1 MKKIMS
7 LLILISLLVLPV
19 LAGSTDAV
27 SAFLPVSAARAETEI
42 GETVSVEDA
51 RNIRLTNIFIYDN
64 YWDECDE
71 LYTGYYLCG
80 DIYAPGAE
88 GIRIW
93 ADDELIKQ
101 EDRDTCDLYASFS
114 ETGEHVVSAS
124 GKYNGQWSDPR
135 EV

>member
-51 RNIRLTNIFIYDN
+51 RNIRITNIFIYDN

-71 LYTGYYLCG
+71 LY
-80 DIYAPGAE
+80 
-88 GIRIW
+88 IR
-93 ADDELIKQ
+93 
-101 EDRDTCDLYASFS
+101 
-114 ETGEHVVSAS
+114 
-124 GKYNGQWSDPR
+124 
-135 EV
+135 